1 MMRHTALRTALALVI
16 AACAGCSAG
25 APEPPAEALFN
36 DPGLASHSALPQGA
50 ESVPASEV
58 DHADIET
65 GLLEPSLKPVNTP
78 PEELIPPSTSADTSS
93 SVWSNRK
100 TS

>member
-50 ESVPASEV
+50 DPCPPPRWKAQTS
-58 DHADIET
+58 
-65 GLLEPSLKPVNTP
+65 KP
-78 PEELIPPSTSADTSS
+78 DC
-93 SVWSNRK
+93 SNRV
-100 TS
+100 